1 MPDRVKRLE
10 DELARARARLN
21 EAKAKEAAAARRADT
36 RRRAILGEAI
46 LRMMADD
53 DERRRSVMRALA
65 PHVARAAD
73 RRAIADLLEG
83 LELDSPDPTQ
93 PGQP

>member
-10 DELARARARLN
+10 EELARARARLN

-36 RRRAILGEAI
+36 RRRAILGEAV
-46 LRMMADD
+46 LRLIADD
-53 DERRRSVMRALA
+53 DGRRQSVMRALA

-83 LELDSPDPTQ
+83 LDPSPPRQ
-93 PGQP
+93 P